1 MNMTDLINA
10 PAQNTASQ
18 PLKIILRNL
27 IDYEIDVQY
36 FRFYFLKLKW
46 YENEHNDNSYT
57 EHKNLKAYIYI
68 FNTFLYRMTE
78 IEILISNIIN
88 NPVSFIEILIN
99 SIKYN
104 PTAWV
109 VSIAILIVSLFAF
122 TYGCLTSR
130 KDYIILTFF
139 LLSVGTALT
148 LLFYVSALSGFK
160 IEFII

>member
-1 MNMTDLINA
+1 
-10 PAQNTASQ
+10 
-18 PLKIILRNL
+18 
-27 IDYEIDVQY
+27 
-36 FRFYFLKLKW
+36 
-46 YENEHNDNSYT
+46 
-57 EHKNLKAYIYI
+57 
-68 FNTFLYRMTE
+68 MTE

-88 NPVSFIEILIN
+88 NPLSLINILINSIKYNPTAWVVFIAILIVSVFAFTYGCLTRRKDYIILTLFLLSAETALILLFNISALSGFKIEFIIDILIN

-109 VSIAILIVSLFAF
+109 VSIAILIVSVFAF

-139 LLSVGTALT
+139 LLTVGTALT

>member
-1 MNMTDLINA
+1 
-10 PAQNTASQ
+10 
-18 PLKIILRNL
+18 
-27 IDYEIDVQY
+27 
-36 FRFYFLKLKW
+36 
-46 YENEHNDNSYT
+46 
-57 EHKNLKAYIYI
+57 
-68 FNTFLYRMTE
+68 MTE

-88 NPVSFIEILIN
+88 NPLSLINILINSIKYNPTAWVVFIAILIVSVFAFTYGCLTRRKDYIILTLFLLSAETALILLFNVSALSGFKIEFIIDILIN

-109 VSIAILIVSLFAF
+109 VSIAILIVSVFAF

-139 LLSVGTALT
+139 LLTVGTALT

>member
-1 MNMTDLINA
+1 
-10 PAQNTASQ
+10 
-18 PLKIILRNL
+18 
-27 IDYEIDVQY
+27 
-36 FRFYFLKLKW
+36 
-46 YENEHNDNSYT
+46 
-57 EHKNLKAYIYI
+57 
-68 FNTFLYRMTE
+68 MTE

-88 NPVSFIEILIN
+88 NPLSLINILIN

-109 VSIAILIVSLFAF
+109 VSIAILIVSVFAF

-139 LLSVGTALT
+139 LLTVGTALT